1 MIIEDI
7 TDFLPK
13 YPNIN
18 NYKEEILNPYDENFN
33 LSIFRKKE
41 FYDNKLDAYEDLPP
55 KGELL
60 KHQKTVSTFF
70 SSTARASKVSFW
82 SITFFEHIL

>member
-18 NYKEEILNPYDENFN
+18 NYKEEFLNPYDENFN
-33 LSIFRKKE
+33 LSIF
-41 FYDNKLDAYEDLPP
+41 
-55 KGELL
+55 
-60 KHQKTVSTFF
+60 
-70 SSTARASKVSFW
+70 
-82 SITFFEHIL
+82 